1 MECIIAYLLL
11 TLFIDLALEIA
22 RMDCTADEAEW
33 IKRSLWGQAPFDCGS
48 RAVSAMATVPRQHI
62 EARRNRFR
70 VVRGRGDDRIT
81 KPSVPAIET
90 GLLVP
95 VAAPTGWLAGSGL
108 VGCHARFTRNELPE
122 VRNYAPAQT
131 FAALS

>member
-33 IKRSLWGQAPFDCGS
+33 IKRSLWGQTPFDCGS
-48 RAVSAMATVPRQHI
+48 RAVSAMATVHQQHI

-70 VVRGRGDDRIT
+70 VERGRRNGRMAGLPT
-81 KPSVPAIET
+81 SAKET
-90 GLLVP
+90 ELLVP
-95 VAAPTGWLAGSGL
+95 VAARTGWISGNRWEPVNL
-108 VGCHARFTRNELPE
+108 
-122 VRNYAPAQT
+122 
-131 FAALS
+131 

>member
-48 RAVSAMATVPRQHI
+48 RAVSAMATVPQQHI

-70 VVRGRGDDRIT
+70 VVRGRGDVSVRQGPVRWD
-81 KPSVPAIET
+81 KPAVPIY
-90 GLLVP
+90 
-95 VAAPTGWLAGSGL
+95 
-108 VGCHARFTRNELPE
+108 
-122 VRNYAPAQT
+122 VRNNL
-131 FAALS
+131 ALLSGRLPIRSG

>member
-48 RAVSAMATVPRQHI
+48 RAVSAMAIVPRQHV
-62 EARRNRFR
+62 ELRRNRFR
-70 VVRGRGDDRIT
+70 TV
-81 KPSVPAIET
+81 
-90 GLLVP
+90 
-95 VAAPTGWLAGSGL
+95 
-108 VGCHARFTRNELPE
+108 TRKK
-122 VRNYAPAQT
+122 VY
-131 FAALS
+131 AALINSAKQTRRTKEDLRPEPSLSYAIM

>member
-33 IKRSLWGQAPFDCGS
+33 IKRSLWGQTPFDCGS
-48 RAVSAMATVPRQHI
+48 RAVSAMATVPQQHI

-70 VVRGRGDDRIT
+70 AVRGRGDVAGRLA
-81 KPSVPAIET
+81 KPPGVREKISLFPNRTLKTRWIA
-90 GLLVP
+90 GNLLEP
-95 VAAPTGWLAGSGL
+95 VNL
-108 VGCHARFTRNELPE
+108 
-122 VRNYAPAQT
+122 
-131 FAALS
+131 

>member
-70 VVRGRGDDRIT
+70 VVRGRGEGRIT
-81 KPSVPAIET
+81 KPSVPAKET

-95 VAAPTGWLAGSGL
+95 VAARTGWFTRFGL
-108 VGCHARFTRNELPE
+108 SNCNARFARRES
-122 VRNYAPAQT
+122 PAV
-131 FAALS
+131 SS

>member
-48 RAVSAMATVPRQHI
+48 RAVSAMTTVPRQHV
-62 EARRNRFR
+62 ELRRNRFR
-70 VVRGRGDDRIT
+70 TVSRKKVYAASTNSAKQTRRTKGDFRPE
-81 KPSVPAIET
+81 PSLSYAIM
-90 GLLVP
+90 
-95 VAAPTGWLAGSGL
+95 
-108 VGCHARFTRNELPE
+108 
-122 VRNYAPAQT
+122 
-131 FAALS
+131 

>member
-48 RAVSAMATVPRQHI
+48 RAVSAMATVPQQHI

-70 VVRGRGDDRIT
+70 VVRGRGEGRIT
-81 KPSVPAIET
+81 KPSVPAKET

-95 VAAPTGWLAGSGL
+95 VAARTGWVTRLGL
-108 VGCHARFTRNELPE
+108 SCGTARFARRES
-122 VRNYAPAQT
+122 PAV
-131 FAALS
+131 SS

>member
-22 RMDCTADEAEW
+22 RMDCTEDEAQW
-33 IKRSLWGQAPFDCGS
+33 VKRSLWGQTPFDCGT
-48 RAVSAMATVPRQHI
+48 RAVGAMATVPRQHA
-62 EARRNRFR
+62 EWKKNRFR
-70 VVRGRGDDRIT
+70 VERGNGRIAGLPT
-81 KPSVPAIET
+81 SAKET

-95 VAAPTGWLAGSGL
+95 VAARTGWHPGSGL
-108 VGCHARFTRNELPE
+108 AGCHARLMRNELPA
-122 VRNYAPAQT
+122 VRGYVPAQT

>member
-48 RAVSAMATVPRQHI
+48 RAVSAMATVPQQHI

-70 VVRGRGDDRIT
+70 VVRGRGVAGRQSAVRWEPT
-81 KPSVPAIET
+81 PVVSLYVGGGKALLKPLRPQKPVMNHPGQQVPA
-90 GLLVP
+90 
-95 VAAPTGWLAGSGL
+95 
-108 VGCHARFTRNELPE
+108 
-122 VRNYAPAQT
+122 
-131 FAALS
+131 ALTVWSLDLNRA